1 MWTDL
6 ASRAAKKFFAPRAAR
21 KLLKL
26 HLPDKVT
33 AIFKEYRVY
42 AIIQAAGW
50 PIWFIIV
57 ASIIAV
63 AIIGERWWSLRESV
77 VMPRNLL
84 ARVVQDYRQN
94 GVTLQMLSR
103 LASGS
108 PLGQVFA
115 AGLRNA
121 KSPTPIIKEAIEES
135 GRTVAIELE
144 RFLTTLG
151 TIAAISPLLG
161 LFGTVVGMIEIF
173 GAQTPSGTNPLVL
186 AHGISIALYNTA
198 FGIAIAIPSLIFYRH
213 YRNKVDLFVVE
224 MELQASK
231 LVDILH
237 GERADYPPLRA

>member
-1 MWTDL
+1 MYD
-6 ASRAAKKFFAPRAAR
+6 
-21 KLLKL
+21 
-26 HLPDKVT
+26 
-33 AIFKEYRVY
+33 
-42 AIIQAAGW
+42 IIQAAGW
-50 PIWFIIV
+50 PIWFLII

-63 AIIGERWWSLRESV
+63 AIIGERGWSLRESV

-94 GVTLQMLSR
+94 GVTPQMLSR

-115 AGLRNA
+115 AGLRNV
-121 KSPTPIIKEAIEES
+121 KSPTPIIKESIEEA
-135 GRTVAIELE
+135 GRSVAIELE
-144 RFLTTLG
+144 RFLNTLG

-198 FGIAIAIPSLIFYRH
+198 MGLVVAVPAMIFYR
-213 YRNKVDLFVVE
+213 YFRGKVDVMLVDLE
-224 MELQASK
+224 MQALK
-231 LVDILH
+231 LVEIIH
-237 GERADYPPLRA
+237 GERQ